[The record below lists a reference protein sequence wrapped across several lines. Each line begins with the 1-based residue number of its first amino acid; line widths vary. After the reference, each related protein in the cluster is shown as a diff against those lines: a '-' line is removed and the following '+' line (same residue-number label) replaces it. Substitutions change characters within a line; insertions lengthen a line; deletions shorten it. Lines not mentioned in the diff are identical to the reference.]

1 MFARAF
7 IGSLV
12 FCFSLAVS
20 ANGTVI
26 SFAGTKNPKQS
37 FHLELSHSA
46 LSNLVVLEKESE
58 RIETEAVS
66 KYWKSLGLF
75 SYSESILSFLDS
87 EAPLYIS
94 AFDSN
99 LYTIRLII

>member
-7 IGSLV
+7 IGLVV
-12 FCFSLAVS
+12 FCFSFTVS
-20 ANGTVI
+20 ANGTI
-26 SFAGTKNPKQS
+26 LSFAGTKHSKQS
-37 FHLELSHSA
+37 FHLELSHSV
-46 LSNLVVLEKESE
+46 LSVLVAFEKESE

-66 KYWKSLGLF
+66 TYWKSLGLF
-75 SYSESILSFLDS
+75 SYSESVLSFWDS
-87 EAPLYIS
+87 EAPLHIS